1 MGKAKVAGKSTRDA
15 RGRTSEAGFT
25 LIEVMTAM
33 IILGIAM
40 TAAFATF
47 QFQHASFTVQNRVA
61 EAQQNLRAVL
71 DVMGRDIRLA
81 GYGIP
86 AAVNLPPGLLPTGD
100 NTIRNIRP
108 LNRTTGADEI
118 YILYLYDMD
127 ASLPP
132 TDAPLGM
139 GVYANNLNVT
149 STAGFARGDL
159 VLIRNDQSAD
169 MFEVTGT
176 PSATTLN
183 FDVGGSTNL
192 YNSLTA
198 HTPFPVPGYA
208 GGDTVVSKARFV
220 RYFIDTTDPDH
231 PTLMLDKMIDKT
243 TPVAQ
248 PLADDIEDMQIQYG
262 VDMNGDSAIDST
274 EWIDSPNATQMPLV
288 KQIRLFLSA
297 RTRMKEKGWQD
308 ARPAL
313 ADRAAGAADSYR
325 RRVIEN
331 GIVIDLRNP
340 G

>member
-1 MGKAKVAGKSTRDA
+1 MGKARVNGKSTRDA
-15 RGRTSEAGFT
+15 RGRFSEAGFT

-33 IILGIAM
+33 VILAIAM
-40 TAAFATF
+40 TAAYATF

-61 EAQQNLRAVL
+61 ETQQNLRAVL
-71 DVMGRDIRLA
+71 EVMGRDIRLA

-118 YILYLYDMD
+118 YIFYMYDMD
-127 ASLPP
+127 ASLLP

-139 GVYANNLNVT
+139 GGYANSLNVT
-149 STAGFARGDL
+149 STAGFATGDL

-169 MFEVTGT
+169 MFEITGI
-176 PSATTLN
+176 PSATTFN
-183 FDVGGSTNL
+183 FDVGGSTNQ

-198 HTPFPVPGYA
+198 HPGFPPSGYA
-208 GGDTVVSKARFV
+208 GGDTVSRARFV

-231 PTLMLDKMIDKT
+231 PTLMLDRMT
-243 TPVAQ
+243 GTAQ

-262 VDMNGDSAIDST
+262 LDTDGDFVVDNVVN
-274 EWIDSPNATQMPLV
+274 SPTAAQVPQV
-288 KQIRLFLSA
+288 KQVRLFLSA
-297 RTRMKEKGWQD
+297 RTRMTEKGWQD

-313 ADRAAGAADSYR
+313 ADRAGGAADSYR
-325 RRVIEN
+325 RRTIEN

>member
-1 MGKAKVAGKSTRDA
+1 MGKANKAGKSTRDA
-15 RGRTSEAGFT
+15 RGRFSEAGFT

-33 IILGIAM
+33 IILAIAM
-40 TAAFATF
+40 TAAYATF
-47 QFQHASFTVQNRVA
+47 QFQHAAFTVQNRVA

-71 DVMGRDIRLA
+71 EIMGRDIRMA

-86 AAVNLPPGLLPTGD
+86 AAVPVPIGLLPGGD

-118 YILYLYDMD
+118 YILYMYDMD

-132 TDAPLGM
+132 TNAPGGM
-139 GVYANNLNVT
+139 ISYATTLNV
-149 STAGFARGDL
+149 SSVAGFWQGDL
-159 VLIRNDQSAD
+159 VLISDGVNAS
-169 MFEVTGT
+169 MFEVTQP
-176 PSATTLN
+176 PSAGTLT

-192 YNSLTA
+192 YNSSA
-198 HTPFPVPGYA
+198 WPHTPFPGYSS
-208 GGDTVVSKARFV
+208 GPPPPIVSKARFV

-231 PTLMLDKMIDKT
+231 PTLMQDRMLDKT

-262 VDMNGDSAIDST
+262 LDTDGDFVVDTVVNDPTAAQVSQI
-274 EWIDSPNATQMPLV
+274 
-288 KQIRLFLSA
+288 KQVRLFLSA
-297 RTRMKEKGWQD
+297 RTHMMEKGWQD
-308 ARPAL
+308 AGRPAL

>member
-1 MGKAKVAGKSTRDA
+1 MGKANKAGKHTRDA
-15 RGRTSEAGFT
+15 RGRFSEAGFT
-25 LIEVMTAM
+25 LVEVMTAM
-33 IILGIAM
+33 IILAIAM
-40 TAAFATF
+40 TAAYATF

-61 EAQQNLRAVL
+61 EAQQNLRSVL
-71 DVMGRDIRLA
+71 EVMGRDIRLA

-132 TDAPLGM
+132 TNAPLGM
-139 GVYANNLNVT
+139 GAYANSLSVANVG
-149 STAGFARGDL
+149 GFARGDL

-169 MFEVTGT
+169 MFEVTQV
-176 PSATTLN
+176 PVAPTLN

-198 HTPFPVPGYA
+198 HTPFSGYA
-208 GGDTVVSKARFV
+208 GGDTVSKARFV
-220 RYFIDTTDPDH
+220 RYFIDDVTDPDH
-231 PTLMLDKMIDKT
+231 PTLMLDRMT
-243 TPVAQ
+243 GAAQ
-248 PLADDIEDMQIQYG
+248 PLADDIEDMQVQYG
-262 VDMNGDSAIDST
+262 VDSNGNSVIEAG
-274 EWIDSPNATQMPLV
+274 EWTNLPNAAQMPQV
-288 KQIRLFLSA
+288 KQIRLFLAA
-297 RTRMKEKGWQD
+297 RTRMAEKGWQD

-340 G
+340 GN

>member
-1 MGKAKVAGKSTRDA
+1 MGKAKVAGKSTRSA
-15 RGRTSEAGFT
+15 RDRFSEAGFT

-33 IILGIAM
+33 VILGIAM
-40 TAAFATF
+40 TAAYATF

-61 EAQQNLRAVL
+61 EAQQNLRATL
-71 DVMGRDIRLA
+71 EIMTRDIRMA

-86 AAVNLPPGLLPTGD
+86 QAINLPPGLLPSGD
-100 NTIRNIRP
+100 NTIKNIRT

-118 YILYLYDMD
+118 YILYMYDMD
-127 ASLPP
+127 SSLPP

-139 GVYANNLNVT
+139 GSYANSLNVT

-176 PSATTLN
+176 PSPTTLD
-183 FDVGGSTNL
+183 FDVGMSTNQ

-198 HTPFPVPGYA
+198 HTPFPVSGYA
-208 GGDTVVSKARFV
+208 GGDTVSRARFV
-220 RYFIDTTDPDH
+220 RYFIDTTDPEH
-231 PTLMLDKMIDKT
+231 PTLMLDMMT
-243 TPVAQ
+243 GTAQ

-262 VDMNGDSAIDST
+262 LDTDGDFVVDT
-274 EWIDSPNATQMPLV
+274 VVNAPTAAQISQV
-288 KQIRLFLSA
+288 KQVRLFLSA
-297 RTRMKEKGWQD
+297 RTRMTEKGWQD

-325 RRVIEN
+325 RRAIEN

>member
-1 MGKAKVAGKSTRDA
+1 MGKAKVAGKSTRKRDA
-15 RGRTSEAGFT
+15 RGRFSEAGFT
-25 LIEVMTAM
+25 LIEVMTALV
-33 IILGIAM
+33 ILGIAM
-40 TAAFATF
+40 TAAYATF
-47 QFQHASFTVQNRVA
+47 QFQHSSFTVQNRVA
-61 EAQQNLRAVL
+61 EAQQNLRSVL
-71 DVMGRDIRLA
+71 EIMGRDIRLA

-86 AAVNLPPGLLPTGD
+86 AEVNLPPGLLPTGD
-100 NTIRNIRP
+100 NTIRNFRP

-139 GVYANNLNVT
+139 GAYANSLNVT
-149 STAGFARGDL
+149 NTAGFARGDL

-169 MFEVTGT
+169 MFEVTQ
-176 PSATTLN
+176 PPVAPTLN
-183 FDVGGSTNL
+183 FDVGGSANQ
-192 YNSLTA
+192 YNSLAA
-198 HTPFPVPGYA
+198 HTPFPGYA
-208 GGDTVVSKARFV
+208 GGDVVSKARFI
-220 RYFIDTTDPDH
+220 RYFIDDVTDPAH
-231 PTLMLDKMIDKT
+231 PTLMLDKMT
-243 TPVAQ
+243 GVAQ

-262 VDMNGDSAIDST
+262 LDTDGDFVVDT
-274 EWIDSPNATQMPLV
+274 VVNAPTAAQVSQV

-297 RTRMKEKGWQD
+297 RTRMTEKGWQD

-325 RRVIEN
+325 RRAVEN